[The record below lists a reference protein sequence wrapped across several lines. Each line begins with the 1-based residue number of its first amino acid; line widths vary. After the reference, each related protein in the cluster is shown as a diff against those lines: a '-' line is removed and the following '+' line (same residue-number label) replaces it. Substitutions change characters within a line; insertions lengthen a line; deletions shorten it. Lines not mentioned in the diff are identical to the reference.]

1 MERFKNC
8 FCLFVGLM
16 FLLVGVSYDAEGKVE
31 TLYKSPDG
39 RTATLKLAIT
49 TAADGSF
56 IHTTTG
62 KISPKNMTKIQGM
75 CLVRLAWE
83 VGATPPLSGAWDIVL
98 TDLISSTSFTLA
110 GTTNLT
116 TAAMIAMP
124 STAASVVSSVVPVS
138 SQWYI
143 DITDNT
149 TGNATCTVILYL
161 TSFN

>member
-1 MERFKNC
+1 M
-8 FCLFVGLM
+8 
-16 FLLVGVSYDAEGKVE
+16 LVC
-31 TLYKSPDG
+31 KSDVFACWIKLWCRGNGGEALPVPD
-39 RTATLKLAIT
+39 RKTATLKLAIT

-83 VGATPPLSGAWDIVL
+83 VGATPPLSGSWDIVL
-98 TDLISSTSFTLA
+98 TDGISSTSFTLA

-124 STAASVVSSVVPVS
+124 SAAASAVGSVVPVS

-161 TSFN
+161 VSLGRAS